1 MERTK
6 MSEQVKRNAEKE
18 PEQEPEYEGDIDT
31 TISTGSTLLDLAIS
45 GGRVYGGGIPSG
57 IFVEIF
63 GPSGCG
69 KTVLLCEIAGA
80 IQRQGGQV
88 LFRDPEARLDKKFA
102 EIFDLNM
109 DEADYDKPDTVRQ
122 MFKPIHDWEPEPEE
136 ATHGIFTDSL
146 AALSTE
152 EEMDDKD
159 SFGTERAKQFSS
171 GFRRACRIV
180 QNKGYLMV
188 TSNQVRQNIGGG
200 PFGPKYISPGGE
212 AIPHYTSLRLRCS
225 HPSKLREKHSMGRK
239 TVKRPIGI
247 QTKVTVHKSSVW
259 KPFRTAD
266 ITILFDYGIDDIRA
280 NLQFVKD
287 VRKENVY
294 YVRDNKLHQSL
305 NKSILAVEEQDLEEE
320 LRKETIERWNELESR
335 FGQKRKEKRR

>member
-1 MERTK
+1 
-6 MSEQVKRNAEKE
+6 
-18 PEQEPEYEGDIDT
+18 
-31 TISTGSTLLDLAIS
+31 
-45 GGRVYGGGIPSG
+45 
-57 IFVEIF
+57 
-63 GPSGCG
+63 
-69 KTVLLCEIAGA
+69 
-80 IQRQGGQV
+80 
-88 LFRDPEARLDKKFA
+88 
-102 EIFDLNM
+102 
-109 DEADYDKPDTVRQ
+109 
-122 MFKPIHDWEPEPEE
+122 
-136 ATHGIFTDSL
+136 
-146 AALSTE
+146 
-152 EEMDDKD
+152 
-159 SFGTERAKQFSS
+159 
-171 GFRRACRIV
+171 
-180 QNKGYLMV
+180 
-188 TSNQVRQNIGGG
+188 
-200 PFGPKYISPGGE
+200 
-212 AIPHYTSLRLRCS
+212 
-225 HPSKLREKHSMGRK
+225 MGRK